1 MKRKTKSLL
10 EEITDFYPERDKDK
24 VIESRAKNIIESS
37 INLINV
43 IHETYDKETAKNLT
57 NRFLN
62 SIRGQ
67 DFKKFSRGI
76 KRIIEDKK

>member
-1 MKRKTKSLL
+1 MKRRTRSIL
-10 EEITDFYPERDKDK
+10 EEITDFYPPGDKEK

-37 INLINV
+37 INLINL
-43 IHETYDKETAKNLT
+43 INETYSKDIAKDLN

-67 DFKKFSRGI
+67 DSKKFSRGI
-76 KRIIEDKK
+76 KRVIESK

>member
-10 EEITDFYPERDKDK
+10 EEITDFYPERDKEK

-37 INLINV
+37 INLLNV
-43 IHETYDKETAKNLT
+43 IHETYDEETAKNLT

-76 KRIIEDKK
+76 KRVIEDKK

>member
-1 MKRKTKSLL
+1 MKRKTRSLL
-10 EEITDFYPERDKDK
+10 EEITDFYPKRDQEK

-37 INLINV
+37 INLLQV
-43 IHETYDKETAKNLT
+43 IHESYDEKTAKDLT

-62 SIRGQ
+62 SIRGS

-76 KRIIEDKK
+76 KRIIEDK